1 MNRAMMIYFIAYLI
15 ANFAAI
21 VIIAAIVNGIRYDII
36 KLFFFSILITV
47 FQFVLEHFFKLDIIL
62 TIFCYPI
69 IYMFAIYIFSKITK
83 LVRVE
88 GFGASIKAALMIV
101 LFQLCTRL
109 LFSWKLANYFNI

>member
-1 MNRAMMIYFIAYLI
+1 MSRAMMIYFVAYLI

-21 VIIAAIVNGIRYDII
+21 MLTAAIVNGIRYDAI

-69 IYMFAIYIFSKITK
+69 IYMALTGFIYFPNKTITTH
-83 LVRVE
+83 
-88 GFGASIKAALMIV
+88 SI
-101 LFQLCTRL
+101 TTL
-109 LFSWKLANYFNI
+109 LNSFNTFIL